1 MVFIPKHARY
11 HVLCVYIFIYTYVY
25 LRLHL
30 KEIYPLCTLP
40 SFCIA
45 IPGYLLCT
53 SVKSSNHTISHTIH
67 IYNIWCIYLQI
78 SVDFCY
84 DFHVGKYTMWIFC
97 GHGIPTWSPD
107 PGLDL
112 CPGVRSGARM
122 GEGIRWVPNGKI
134 IYPPWERSHIPPWR
148 HIFEDEC
155 SFSGLVGYVS
165 FLEGNYIS
173 ELDCCQKWGVTV

>member
-1 MVFIPKHARY
+1 MY
-11 HVLCVYIFIYTYVY
+11 YVYIYLYIYIYTYVY

-67 IYNIWCIYLQI
+67 IYIYIYIRCIYLQI

-84 DFHVGKYTMWIFC
+84 DVHVGKYTMWIFC
-97 GHGIPTWSPD
+97 GHGIPTWSPAEAFTNHH
-107 PGLDL
+107 PASTSAL
-112 CPGVRSGARM
+112 VSGTELRM
-122 GEGIRWVPNGKI
+122 GEGIKKGSQMGKLYTLYREVT
-134 IYPPWERSHIPPWR
+134 YPLPR

-155 SFSGLVGYVS
+155 PFPGLVGYVS
-165 FLEGNYIS
+165 FLEGNYTF
-173 ELDCCQKWGVTV
+173 LN

>member
-1 MVFIPKHARY
+1 MWSPRCWYLCPKFWIKLNCNLKINPRKRRLLHNRFCGF
-11 HVLCVYIFIYTYVY
+11 HSQTRKISCIMCIYIYIYTYVY

-67 IYNIWCIYLQI
+67 IYIYTYGVSTYKFRLIFVMIFMSVNIP
-78 SVDFCY
+78 
-84 DFHVGKYTMWIFC
+84 C
-97 GHGIPTWSPD
+97 GFFVAMGFPREVRPKPSPTTN

-112 CPGVRSGARM
+112 CPGVRYGA
-122 GEGIRWVPNGKI
+122 W
-134 IYPPWERSHIPPWR
+134 
-148 HIFEDEC
+148 
-155 SFSGLVGYVS
+155 
-165 FLEGNYIS
+165 
-173 ELDCCQKWGVTV
+173 

>member
-1 MVFIPKHARY
+1 MWSPRCWYLCPKFWIKLNCNLKINPRKRRLLHNRFCGF
-11 HVLCVYIFIYTYVY
+11 HSQTRKISCIMCIYIYIYTYVY

-67 IYNIWCIYLQI
+67 IYIYIRCIYLQI

-97 GHGIPTWSPD
+97 GHGIPTWSPAEAFTNHQ
-107 PGLDL
+107 PRPRPLPW
-112 CPGVRSGARM
+112 CPVRS
-122 GEGIRWVPNGKI
+122 
-134 IYPPWERSHIPPWR
+134 
-148 HIFEDEC
+148 
-155 SFSGLVGYVS
+155 LVV
-165 FLEGNYIS
+165 
-173 ELDCCQKWGVTV
+173 